1 MELYYSIESNQ
12 LLGDLLPTTGFL
24 ENVSLIFSVHIEKCT
39 EDLCNEDESLCA
51 APENGGGSH
60 GTIYGI
66 LGGIFG
72 TLAGLFICCCG
83 VFCFIK
89 FKIDT

>member
-1 MELYYSIESNQ
+1 MKLQ
-12 LLGDLLPTTGFL
+12 VLLGKSNYKSHPASSIGLTGICRILKFKFW
-24 ENVSLIFSVHIEKCT
+24 IFECSHF
-39 EDLCNEDESLCA
+39 
-51 APENGGGSH
+51 PNGGGSH